1 MKLNWGHY
9 VTIGFTG
16 FVIFILFM
24 VYRSYQH
31 KNELVSPDYYAQEIA
46 FQDVID
52 KKTNAA
58 KLNSDILWEKTDEG
72 LLFHYPLLGD
82 QISGEI
88 YVFRPSDK
96 SLDVRYEISM
106 DEDRNQFIEAADMV
120 KGKYV
125 IKIDWKAG
133 GIGFFT
139 EGDLYIIE

>member
-1 MKLNWGHY
+1 
-9 VTIGFTG
+9 
-16 FVIFILFM
+16 M

-31 KNELVSPDYYAQEIA
+31 KNELVAEDYYAQEIA
-46 FQDVID
+46 FQEVID

-58 KLNSDILWEKTDEG
+58 KLNHDIQWEKLEEG
-72 LLFHYPLLGD
+72 LLFHYPELGD

-88 YVFRPSDK
+88 YIFRPSDK

-106 DEDRNQFIEAADMV
+106 DKERNQFIEAANMV

-125 IKIDWKAG
+125 IKIDWQAG

-139 EGDLYIIE
+139 EGELYIIE